1 MASVVRNLTGS
12 VKRSYDAKVNTPR
25 RKPIVIRQ
33 AVIPVAGWGTRVL
46 PATKSLPKPL
56 LPVADLPTI
65 YYVVEEAV
73 QSGVEHIVFV
83 TSRHMRAVED
93 FFDTNIELNNVLEAK
108 HNDVMLARLR
118 EIESMADY
126 SFVRQ
131 PQPRGLGHAVLMAR
145 RLIGNEPFGLL
156 LGDDLMWSP
165 DGVPCLQRLIDSY
178 EQRSGSV
185 IATMPVPDADVSR
198 YGIIAGERIGPHLMQ
213 VRDLVEKPPLAE
225 APSNQAVV
233 GRYVLTPEIFD
244 ILEHTP
250 AGRGGEIQIT
260 DGLCTLLASQ
270 PIFAYEF
277 DGLRYDTGDTVGW
290 LTTSIAYALRR
301 HEFAPGLK
309 AFLRTLDLGQ

>member
-1 MASVVRNLTGS
+1 
-12 VKRSYDAKVNTPR
+12 
-25 RKPIVIRQ
+25 VIRQ

-73 QSGVEHIVFV
+73 QAGIEHIVFV
-83 TSRHMRAVED
+83 TSRNMRAVED
-93 FFDTNIELNNVLEAK
+93 FFDENPELTQVLEKK
-108 HNDVMLARLR
+108 HSDAMLARLR
-118 EIESMADY
+118 QIETMAHF

-131 PQPRGLGHAVLMAR
+131 PRPRGLGHAVLMAR
-145 RLIGNEPFGLL
+145 DLIGHDAFALL

-165 DGVPCLQRLIDSY
+165 DGVPCLRHLIDVY
-178 EQRSGSV
+178 AQRHASV

-213 VRDLVEKPPLAE
+213 VRDMVEKPPIEA

-244 ILEHTP
+244 ILSHTQP
-250 AGRGGEIQIT
+250 GSGGEIQIT
-260 DGLCTLLASQ
+260 DGLCTLLGKQ

-277 DGLRYDTGDTVGW
+277 TGQRYDTGDTVGW
-290 LTTSIAYALRR
+290 LTTSLIYALRR
-301 HEFAPGLK
+301 PEFAPSLR
-309 AFLRTLDLGQ
+309 AFLRTLDLSE

>member
-1 MASVVRNLTGS
+1 ML
-12 VKRSYDAKVNTPR
+12 
-25 RKPIVIRQ
+25 VIRQ

-93 FFDTNIELNNVLEAK
+93 FFDENPELTRTLEAK
-108 HNDVMLARLR
+108 HNDAMLERLR
-118 EIESMADY
+118 RIETMAQF

-145 RLIGNEPFGLL
+145 DAVGHDAFAVL

-165 DGVPCLQRLIDSY
+165 DGVPCLRRLIDVH
-178 EQRSGSV
+178 EQRHASV

-198 YGIIAGERIGPHLMQ
+198 YGIVAGERIGPHLMQ
-213 VRDLVEKPPLAE
+213 ERDMVEKPPLEE

-244 ILEHTP
+244 ILRHTKP
-250 AGRGGEIQIT
+250 GRGGEIQIT
-260 DGLCTLLASQ
+260 DALCALLAKQ

-277 DGLRYDTGDTVGW
+277 TGQRYDTGDTVGW
-290 LTTSIAYALRR
+290 LTTSIAYTLRR
-301 HEFAPGLK
+301 PEFAPGLK
-309 AFLRTLDLGQ
+309 AYLRTLDLSG

>member
-1 MASVVRNLTGS
+1 M
-12 VKRSYDAKVNTPR
+12 
-25 RKPIVIRQ
+25 IRQ

-108 HNDVMLARLR
+108 QSDAMLERLR
-118 EIESMADY
+118 QIESMADY

-145 RLIGNEPFGLL
+145 RLIGDEPFGLL

-165 DGVPCLQRLIDSY
+165 DGVPCLQRLIDTHA
-178 EQRSGSV
+178 QRGGSV

-198 YGIIAGERIGPHLMQ
+198 YGIIAGERIAPHLMQ
-213 VRDLVEKPPLAE
+213 VRDLVEKPALAD

-233 GRYVLTPEIFD
+233 GRYVLAPEIFD
-244 ILEHTP
+244 ILEHTAP
-250 AGRGGEIQIT
+250 GNGGEIQIT
-260 DGLCTLLASQ
+260 DGLCTLLTSQ

-301 HEFAPGLK
+301 HEFAPALK
-309 AFLRTLDLGQ
+309 AYLRTLDLGL

>member
-1 MASVVRNLTGS
+1 MV
-12 VKRSYDAKVNTPR
+12 
-25 RKPIVIRQ
+25 RQ

-93 FFDTNIELNNVLEAK
+93 FFDENPELTRTLEAK
-108 HNDVMLARLR
+108 KNTAMLDRLHH
-118 EIESMADY
+118 IETMAHF

-131 PQPRGLGHAVLMAR
+131 AQPLGLGHAVLMAR
-145 RLIGNEPFGLL
+145 EAIGHDAFALL

-165 DGVPCLQRLIDSY
+165 DGVPCLQRMIDVY
-178 EQRSGSV
+178 NQRHASV

-198 YGIIAGERIGPHLMQ
+198 YGIIAGERIGPQLMQ
-213 VRDLVEKPPLAE
+213 VRDMVEKPPLAE

-244 ILEHTP
+244 ILAHTP
-250 AGRGGEIQIT
+250 PGRGGEIQIT
-260 DGLCTLLASQ
+260 DGLCSLLAQQ

-277 DGLRYDTGDTVGW
+277 AGQRYDTGDTVGW

-301 HEFAPGLK
+301 PEFAPGLK
-309 AFLRTLDLGQ
+309 AYLRTLDLAE